1 MEFFVSQIHFEN
13 MINENK
19 RYCFLIIYLAKCS
32 DTTIS
37 IEYSLTMSQACIQ

>member
-19 RYCFLIIYLAKCS
+19 TPVTDIVFWTTLFLRQILRNS
-32 DTTIS
+32 HFL
-37 IEYSLTMSQACIQ
+37 E